1 MGGIM
6 AKVSFTSL
14 LLRFFPD
21 LKTEEVSAVNV
32 RELITELDKK
42 YEGLSSYLIEENGGL
57 RQHVNIFING
67 NMINDRVNL
76 SDKITS
82 QDNINIIQALS
93 GG

>member
-1 MGGIM
+1 M